1 MRRDLARLAALAV
14 LAPATAHAGVADDGV
29 IISTVIIGALAGT
42 TNTVAALVYGLE
54 GRTFDVPW
62 VVSSMFSTGICG
74 SLAISFVVDAG
85 NSSDLIGPMIG
96 VLFFAAL
103 AAIPSYWT
111 IKSALAE
118 AGPGEQFDAPL
129 LEAQARPEVQDPMGR
144 LTPTSFPRPA
154 LIVPL
159 GFNF

>member
-1 MRRDLARLAALAV
+1 MRRVLASLAAVAV
-14 LAPATAHAGVADDGV
+14 LAPTPAEAGVADDGV

-54 GRTFDVPW
+54 ERTFDVPW
-62 VVSSMFSTGICG
+62 VVSSMFSTGVCG

-85 NSSDLIGPMIG
+85 SSSDVIGPLIG

-118 AGPGEQFDAPL
+118 ADPGEQFDAPL
-129 LEAQARPEVQDPMGR
+129 LEAEARPEVRDPMDR
-144 LTPTSFPRPA
+144 LTPNAPRPA
-154 LIVPL
+154 MIIPL